1 MVESLSCTRV
11 KYIFFFPQQ
20 NVINNYQQI
29 YSTNN
34 DQVINKDIVNEEETI
49 SVSTNEDPPTIE
61 EQPVPI
67 PTKTLTFEEMLA
79 ELSSVDDSFS
89 KKEAKLLRM
98 MESIERITA
107 NVEAISE
114 EEQKRRDTE
123 RLLSRTTSSEGQIE
137 SFLNSMKVDKTKISS
152 YMFYLLLLLLG
163 ALSFSLYLNRKLGK
177 KLNKDV
183 PHAREEKQS
192 VGIQT
197 YFQKVRAPP
206 VVQDLLMEESE
217 DEYASEDI
225 SDGSFSIPEAKKT
238 KKKRFGFNVRKCFCH
253 CIKWRNK
260 KRSKTI
266 DSEKENETSDEG
278 EDLLATRPKKKR
290 FGLNVRKSF
299 FRCLKRRNKKK
310 KKSLTL
316 PDLETSEASEGNL
329 DESLDVTEESYEET
343 SSVSTEI
350 TDDTSY
356 ETVESEPINI
366 TAGRKKKRGFNIL
379 LCCKECKT
387 LGSETRETTKGK
399 KKRLGLKLRKCFYC
413 YKLARNK
420 GSHRNKKRLWQ
431 WRQPSDGEEE
441 SLYETPDEVSIA
453 SNDTTD
459 GTSYETIES
468 DESVYVL
475 AREKKH
481 RGFRILYWKEKH
493 KEEKAKRDKK
503 KRLGFKVGKY
513 FHRRS

>member
-1 MVESLSCTRV
+1 MCFEMTMKGKC
-11 KYIFFFPQQ
+11 
-20 NVINNYQQI
+20 
-29 YSTNN
+29 
-34 DQVINKDIVNEEETI
+34 
-49 SVSTNEDPPTIE
+49 PTGN
-61 EQPVPI
+61 
-67 PTKTLTFEEMLA
+67 LTDHLLLQEMLA

-114 EEQKRRDTE
+114 EEQKRRDAEVSWLLFVPAMVVPDSWLFFILLTLGSE
-123 RLLSRTTSSEGQIE
+123 VPTALVTVYLLLQRLLSRTTSSEGQIE

-206 VVQDLLMEESE
+206 VVQDLLMEVSE

-316 PDLETSEASEGNL
+316 PDLETSEESEGNL

-503 KRLGFKVGKY
+503 KPLGFKVGKY